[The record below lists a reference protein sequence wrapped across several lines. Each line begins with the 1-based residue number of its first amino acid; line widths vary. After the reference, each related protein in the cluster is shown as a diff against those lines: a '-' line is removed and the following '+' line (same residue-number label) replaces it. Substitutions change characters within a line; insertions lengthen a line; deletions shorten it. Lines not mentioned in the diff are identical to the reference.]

1 MNLWKMELKNCL
13 SRIEFKVV
21 FLVFFLISIGTFIE
35 ACYIVYGS
43 ELTFIRSAYEMSIL
57 QGTSTKIMMNILLV
71 LLPLI
76 IPVIYSNSLITD
88 LRSGVYKNILT
99 RSDLKAYLWAKVSVT
114 FLVSFFT
121 VFIPLFINQILCL
134 ITFPQVGYDN
144 RFALP
149 SYDIGIQNYDSQ
161 AIMDVL
167 RLGHPLLYNMVFM
180 VLISLMASLFS
191 IFAFAAFLTFN
202 YNQFSI
208 FTGVFLFI
216 TILNLA
222 ISLLGSNRLS
232 YTSLL
237 TPATKGSLIDLC
249 LWITGLLV
257 VSSGLVL
264 FKARRIELGIHR

>member
-1 MNLWKMELKNCL
+1 M
-13 SRIEFKVV
+13 
-21 FLVFFLISIGTFIE
+21 FFLISIGTFIE

-99 RSDLKAYLWAKVSVT
+99 RSDLKTYLWAKVSVT

-216 TILNLA
+216 TILNLV